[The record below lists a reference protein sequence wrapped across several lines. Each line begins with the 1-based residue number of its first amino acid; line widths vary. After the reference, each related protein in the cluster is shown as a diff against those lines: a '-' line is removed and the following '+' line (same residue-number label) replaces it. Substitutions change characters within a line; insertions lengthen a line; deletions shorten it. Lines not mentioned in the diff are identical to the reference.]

1 MQPMKRFY
9 PLGHAGKFS
18 GRAVSIGTVQP
29 ALSQVHSLV
38 ELVSMAKRFGN
49 ITPIRDQRP
58 YDCASRK
65 KDADLEAVV
74 ADVFRHATAGL
85 TVRFMTEKGAEV
97 FMIEF
102 LT

>member
-29 ALSQVHSLV
+29 ALSQAHSLV
-38 ELVSMAKRFGN
+38 ELVSMAKRFGDVM
-49 ITPIRDQRP
+49 PIRDPRP
-58 YDCASRK
+58 DHCASREK
-65 KDADLEAVV
+65 GADLEVVV
-74 ADVFRHATAGL
+74 ADVFRFAPQGL
-85 TVRFMTEKGAEV
+85 TVRFMTGKGVEA